1 MNLET
6 NLGLWTGLE
15 ALQLLSCL
23 NLSYN
28 KLCSFT
34 ALGPLKLLKSL
45 KVLDVSYNEIG
56 SHSIDTTRYLCP
68 SPLSHT
74 EEIDWNPHEIVTGVD
89 NVTKYWDAFMIL
101 KGLNLKQLDISGNAI
116 ADEQFKSFLVR
127 TLPPLKWLDGELLH

>member
-1 MNLET
+1 M
-6 NLGLWTGLE
+6 
-15 ALQLLSCL
+15 QLLSCL

-28 KLCSFT
+28 KFCSFT
-34 ALGPLKLLKSL
+34 ALGPLRLLKSL

-74 EEIDWNPHEIVTGVD
+74 EESDWNSQGIVTGVD
-89 NVTKYWDAFMIL
+89 SVTKYWDAFLIL
-101 KGLNLKQLDISGNAI
+101 KGLNLKQLDLLGNTI

-127 TLPPLKWLDGELLH
+127 SIPTLKWLDGELLHRS